1 MNGVELLLLGRTLAK
16 IGEEAVP
23 ATADGE
29 RARGVKSVVVVMSDV
44 YAHPGSAV
52 GEIAART
59 GLPQSQVSAA
69 VARLREVGSIV
80 TEADPRDRRR
90 LLARRAPEISA
101 RRAQVAAAPVDEAL
115 ARALGTDDPAEL
127 AEVLAAL
134 EVLARRL
141 TPASLRR
148 LRAEAADGPTA
159 GR

>member
-1 MNGVELLLLGRTLAK
+1 M
-16 IGEEAVP
+16 
-23 ATADGE
+23 
-29 RARGVKSVVVVMSDV
+29 
-44 YAHPGSAV
+44 
-52 GEIAART
+52 
-59 GLPQSQVSAA
+59 
-69 VARLREVGSIV
+69 
-80 TEADPRDRRR
+80 
-90 LLARRAPEISA
+90 
-101 RRAQVAAAPVDEAL
+101 AAAPVDEAL